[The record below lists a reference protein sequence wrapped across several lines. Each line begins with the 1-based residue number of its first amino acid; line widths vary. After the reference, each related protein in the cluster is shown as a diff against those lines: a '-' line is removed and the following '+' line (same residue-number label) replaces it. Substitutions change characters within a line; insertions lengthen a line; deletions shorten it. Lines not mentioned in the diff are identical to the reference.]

1 MPNFPAQAFSPWVS
15 RESRAGPAT
24 AAILGRNGDQFILFA
39 AMQDVMISRSWP
51 SRQPVLV
58 DAGGNLRL
66 LHDVCQIGRK
76 SVTDV
81 DHRVGALQKRRAEFM
96 PRFRIK
102 MPPDGWIF
110 QIGRSQAVEY
120 KG

>member
-1 MPNFPAQAFSPWVS
+1 M
-15 RESRAGPAT
+15 RR
-24 AAILGRNGDQFILFA
+24 RNDQLILFA

-66 LHDVCQIGRK
+66 LNDVCQIGRK

-110 QIGRSQAVEY
+110 QIARSQAFETKSGTADLSAHVDRIAWFSA
-120 KG
+120 GAANCLA